1 VTTMSAIVV
10 DHAALD
16 LVTSELRAAVGAL
29 DARLQQLSAD
39 LAPLASEWQ
48 GEAQSAY
55 IVAKVRWDA
64 AIHELRMVLAQ
75 AQAAVAES
83 NEEYAAADRRG
94 ARAFGA

>member
-1 VTTMSAIVV
+1 MNAILV
-10 DHAALD
+10 DHATLD
-16 LVTSELRAAVGAL
+16 RASGDLRAAVAAL
-29 DARLQQLSAD
+29 DARLQQLSAE
-39 LAPLASEWQ
+39 LAPLATDWE

-75 AQAAVAES
+75 AQAAVAAS

-94 ARAFGA
+94 ARAFGG